1 MNNNEIIMEDN
12 DKIFRK
18 WKELQDIVI
27 GEKYLIDS
35 LLKDKNND
43 YIDIK
48 NLICDYSETK
58 CKILQLMNKNNN
70 EINKVNENDV
80 KIEFFQEDNSLYQNI
95 EKFLF
100 FLRKN
105 IDYVM
110 EMILIIGKENNSNSV
125 REINSFIDLLLYN
138 FYDEFPIKEKS
149 KNKQIMLII
158 YKLLENE
165 IYKMDFAISDTFI
178 TSNYIL
184 DRILSGFLYKNDFLK
199 YLEKI
204 LNPLVN
210 SIEKEVEEKNIVNL
224 SLIEIQNNIISKIN
238 PNDNDRDKIF
248 KKRKS
253 IKENKINYEIPSI
266 EEIDKTELIY
276 YIWKNQEEF
285 FNDLTQE
292 NLFRKIQKEKNDEI
306 KNIILKKAFIR
317 NINSNQNRSLY
328 SNEKLVEIL
337 NTKYFETNLELIVKE
352 YKSNYLFIH
361 QKIDS
366 FLLELIGKVN
376 EIPNNIR
383 YICKMIYLLIS
394 AKFPDMPKYLK
405 NSFIGKFFF
414 DKYIFPSLSFEN
426 SLLFNEKIISKEIK
440 KCFGE
445 IISIISHA
453 NNCVLFDCFNN
464 IEKTVFNNYITEI
477 IPILDNFYNSCINIE
492 LPEIFNE
499 LINSKIKEINKD
511 KTIKKKLRRRKGENI
526 DKINNENIFLSEILK
541 NKNTKNKLSKI
552 IFSQKF
558 KFISFSLKNLLFIL
572 SLISENKTKFSKLP
586 KNAIFNN
593 LFDTLYNK
601 KKEIEN
607 LLSNNNEKLYL
618 IYEKPKNNLIKLFRN
633 IKKNNRNIFLL
644 NSNTSKKS
652 NLNHIKFSLKTLLE
666 ELNFVKA
673 SNSNKIFFKLLLYLS
688 IKNNDDDNNYSISYS
703 NNNVPLYWFAI
714 YLDKNINNLEEKYI
728 KNDYIELF
736 NELHQDELY
745 NQKMLNQYLDKIIIK
760 NEEKIKLSKKN
771 INKLKFQLKKIR
783 NSYLVKIAENIIFS
797 HKIEAYII
805 FNTNKNKKNKNED
818 IPIITIE
825 NTKIDK
831 SDELKISTVQEFI
844 NLFLINFVCEQ
855 KVKPYDLLLFD
866 IINGENKNQ
875 IYDLILKYL
884 SIIKRYIKSIYF
896 NIQKKDLNEIIDIIK
911 EYIIESLYKL
921 VFPKDPIEK
930 DISFYNQTRTLDWLT
945 KENFGIKDMELYQ
958 INYPQ
963 MLMKKFEESK
973 SLKEKINYIKL
984 IYNYI
989 NLIFKY
995 NTGKE
1000 DDIDQDEA
1008 TPFVHYLIIKC
1019 QPERIIS
1026 NINFIKNFLSED
1038 ELMSD
1043 KGFYVS
1049 QFDSAIVYIL
1059 SINHTHLDMTEEN
1072 FKENIQKSKIKNKI

>member
-337 NTKYFETNLELIVKE
+337 NTKYF
-352 YKSNYLFIH
+352 
-361 QKIDS
+361 
-366 FLLELIGKVN
+366 
-376 EIPNNIR
+376 
-383 YICKMIYLLIS
+383 
-394 AKFPDMPKYLK
+394 
-405 NSFIGKFFF
+405 
-414 DKYIFPSLSFEN
+414 
-426 SLLFNEKIISKEIK
+426 
-440 KCFGE
+440 
-445 IISIISHA
+445 
-453 NNCVLFDCFNN
+453 
-464 IEKTVFNNYITEI
+464 
-477 IPILDNFYNSCINIE
+477 
-492 LPEIFNE
+492 
-499 LINSKIKEINKD
+499 
-511 KTIKKKLRRRKGENI
+511 
-526 DKINNENIFLSEILK
+526 
-541 NKNTKNKLSKI
+541 
-552 IFSQKF
+552 
-558 KFISFSLKNLLFIL
+558 
-572 SLISENKTKFSKLP
+572 
-586 KNAIFNN
+586 
-593 LFDTLYNK
+593 
-601 KKEIEN
+601 
-607 LLSNNNEKLYL
+607 
-618 IYEKPKNNLIKLFRN
+618 
-633 IKKNNRNIFLL
+633 
-644 NSNTSKKS
+644 
-652 NLNHIKFSLKTLLE
+652 
-666 ELNFVKA
+666 
-673 SNSNKIFFKLLLYLS
+673 
-688 IKNNDDDNNYSISYS
+688 
-703 NNNVPLYWFAI
+703 
-714 YLDKNINNLEEKYI
+714 
-728 KNDYIELF
+728 
-736 NELHQDELY
+736 
-745 NQKMLNQYLDKIIIK
+745 
-760 NEEKIKLSKKN
+760 
-771 INKLKFQLKKIR
+771 
-783 NSYLVKIAENIIFS
+783 
-797 HKIEAYII
+797 
-805 FNTNKNKKNKNED
+805 
-818 IPIITIE
+818 
-825 NTKIDK
+825 
-831 SDELKISTVQEFI
+831 
-844 NLFLINFVCEQ
+844 
-855 KVKPYDLLLFD
+855 
-866 IINGENKNQ
+866 
-875 IYDLILKYL
+875 
-884 SIIKRYIKSIYF
+884 
-896 NIQKKDLNEIIDIIK
+896 
-911 EYIIESLYKL
+911 
-921 VFPKDPIEK
+921 
-930 DISFYNQTRTLDWLT
+930 
-945 KENFGIKDMELYQ
+945 
-958 INYPQ
+958 
-963 MLMKKFEESK
+963 
-973 SLKEKINYIKL
+973 
-984 IYNYI
+984 
-989 NLIFKY
+989 
-995 NTGKE
+995 
-1000 DDIDQDEA
+1000 
-1008 TPFVHYLIIKC
+1008 
-1019 QPERIIS
+1019 
-1026 NINFIKNFLSED
+1026 
-1038 ELMSD
+1038 
-1043 KGFYVS
+1043 
-1049 QFDSAIVYIL
+1049 
-1059 SINHTHLDMTEEN
+1059 
-1072 FKENIQKSKIKNKI
+1072 

>member
-426 SLLFNEKIISKEIK
+426 SLLFNEKIISK
-440 KCFGE
+440 
-445 IISIISHA
+445 
-453 NNCVLFDCFNN
+453 
-464 IEKTVFNNYITEI
+464 
-477 IPILDNFYNSCINIE
+477 
-492 LPEIFNE
+492 
-499 LINSKIKEINKD
+499 
-511 KTIKKKLRRRKGENI
+511 
-526 DKINNENIFLSEILK
+526 
-541 NKNTKNKLSKI
+541 
-552 IFSQKF
+552 
-558 KFISFSLKNLLFIL
+558 
-572 SLISENKTKFSKLP
+572 
-586 KNAIFNN
+586 
-593 LFDTLYNK
+593 NK
-601 KKEIEN
+601 KMFWGN
-607 LLSNNNEKLYL
+607 
-618 IYEKPKNNLIKLFRN
+618 
-633 IKKNNRNIFLL
+633 
-644 NSNTSKKS
+644 
-652 NLNHIKFSLKTLLE
+652 
-666 ELNFVKA
+666 
-673 SNSNKIFFKLLLYLS
+673 
-688 IKNNDDDNNYSISYS
+688 
-703 NNNVPLYWFAI
+703 
-714 YLDKNINNLEEKYI
+714 NINN
-728 KNDYIELF
+728 F
-736 NELHQDELY
+736 
-745 NQKMLNQYLDKIIIK
+745 
-760 NEEKIKLSKKN
+760 
-771 INKLKFQLKKIR
+771 
-783 NSYLVKIAENIIFS
+783 
-797 HKIEAYII
+797 
-805 FNTNKNKKNKNED
+805 T
-818 IPIITIE
+818 
-825 NTKIDK
+825 
-831 SDELKISTVQEFI
+831 
-844 NLFLINFVCEQ
+844 C
-855 KVKPYDLLLFD
+855 
-866 IINGENKNQ
+866 
-875 IYDLILKYL
+875 
-884 SIIKRYIKSIYF
+884 
-896 NIQKKDLNEIIDIIK
+896 
-911 EYIIESLYKL
+911 
-921 VFPKDPIEK
+921 
-930 DISFYNQTRTLDWLT
+930 
-945 KENFGIKDMELYQ
+945 
-958 INYPQ
+958 
-963 MLMKKFEESK
+963 
-973 SLKEKINYIKL
+973 
-984 IYNYI
+984 
-989 NLIFKY
+989 
-995 NTGKE
+995 
-1000 DDIDQDEA
+1000 
-1008 TPFVHYLIIKC
+1008 
-1019 QPERIIS
+1019 
-1026 NINFIKNFLSED
+1026 
-1038 ELMSD
+1038 
-1043 KGFYVS
+1043 
-1049 QFDSAIVYIL
+1049 
-1059 SINHTHLDMTEEN
+1059 
-1072 FKENIQKSKIKNKI
+1072 